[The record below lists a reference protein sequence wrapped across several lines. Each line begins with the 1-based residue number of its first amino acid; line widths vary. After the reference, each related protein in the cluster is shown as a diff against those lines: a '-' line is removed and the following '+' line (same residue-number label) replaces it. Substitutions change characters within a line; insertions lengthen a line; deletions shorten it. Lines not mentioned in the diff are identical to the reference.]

1 MAKRLTEFENYE
13 TKEDHDVAFIQKM
26 LVINFITSYLAIFLT
41 AFVYV
46 PFAHVIV
53 PYLDIFR
60 ATVRPFVSPEDEKTI
75 QHSDF
80 KIDPNR
86 LKAQVIYFAVTAQ
99 IVNFFLETILPFI
112 LQRLSFRYKKYSE
125 EKANGHEKASAVYD
139 DHPDEVQ
146 FLKKVREE
154 ADLPEYETTDDL
166 RQMVIQFGYSSLFST
181 VWPLV
186 PMSFLFNNWL
196 ELRSDFFKICK
207 EFKRPVPER
216 ADTIGPWLDTLGLLA
231 WVGSITSP
239 ALVYLARS
247 QGLDTG
253 DCTSSNH
260 IQGWM
265 FMTTI
270 FFSEHIYLGV
280 RYAVEKTMAKIEM
293 PSIAQERIQ
302 KILMRK
308 EFITE
313 IPESLSHGMD
323 ESEGDAAAVGDHGES
338 QITRATLEEDARART
353 LHDARPSDPFWE
365 RQKNWREALQIGERI
380 IGAYQSAE
388 DKKHD

>member
-1 MAKRLTEFENYE
+1 M
-13 TKEDHDVAFIQKM
+13 
-26 LVINFITSYLAIFLT
+26 
-41 AFVYV
+41 
-46 PFAHVIV
+46 
-53 PYLDIFR
+53 
-60 ATVRPFVSPEDEKTI
+60 
-75 QHSDF
+75 
-80 KIDPNR
+80 
-86 LKAQVIYFAVTAQ
+86 TAQ

-313 IPESLSHGMD
+313 IPEESLSHGMN